1 MRFRQKGSFVAAGFA
16 ILLLGL
22 GFMFSQEKVA
32 AREGFV
38 QVPGGKVWYRISG
51 EGTSGTPLIALHGGP
66 GADHSCLAVL
76 EQLSDE
82 RPVVLYDQLGG
93 GKSDRPKDKSLWTVE
108 RFVKE
113 LAAVRA
119 GLQLN
124 QAHILGHSW
133 GTMLAAE
140 YMLTARP
147 SGVRSLILSGPCF
160 SSQKWI
166 ADQRA
171 YLKQFP
177 EAAQKIVND
186 AEAAGKYD
194 SPAYQ
199 KAVDEFYRR
208 HFCRI
213 DPWPVCLKN
222 PVNMDVYGY
231 MWGPSEFTAI
241 GTLKDF
247 DCTARVHEIKAP
259 VLFTCGRYD
268 EASPQTTAYY
278 QSLIPGSKMV
288 VIDDASHMHMTERP
302 AEYVRVVREFLREVE
317 RK

>member
-1 MRFRQKGSFVAAGFA
+1 MRSRNKRCVPCV
-16 ILLLGL
+16 IVLLLGL
-22 GFMFSQEKVA
+22 AVSLGQDRMTG
-32 AREGFV
+32 RESFV
-38 QVPGGKVWYRISG
+38 DVPGGKVWYRLSG
-51 EGTSGTPLIALHGGP
+51 EGKPGTPLIALHGGP
-66 GADHSCLAVL
+66 GAGHSCLAVL

-93 GKSDRPKDKSLWTVE
+93 GKSDSPADKSLWTVD

-119 GLQLN
+119 GLGLN
-124 QAHILGHSW
+124 QVHILGHSW

-140 YMLTARP
+140 YVLTQRP
-147 SGVRSLILSGPCF
+147 SGVTSLILSGPCF
-160 SSQKWI
+160 STQRWI

-177 EAAQKIVND
+177 AEMQRVVEE

-194 SPAYQ
+194 SPEYQ
-199 KAVDEFYRR
+199 KAADEFYRR
-208 HFCRI
+208 HFCRV
-213 DPWPVCLKN
+213 DPWPACLKD

-231 MWGPSEFTAI
+231 MWGPSEFSAT

-247 DCTARVHEIKAP
+247 DCTSRVHEIKAP

-268 EASPQTTAYY
+268 EASPDTTAYY
-278 QSLIPGSKMV
+278 QSLIPGSRMT
-288 VIDDASHMHMTERP
+288 VIEDASHMHMNEKP
-302 AEYVRVVREFLREVE
+302 EEYVRVVREFLREVE
-317 RK
+317 KK